1 MKEKIKIIISVI
13 IAILFVYG
21 LYIIFNADRGIFGT
35 SSLATIAGSILS
47 IFSGIWISIV
57 LYSFFKK
64 SNDK

>member
-1 MKEKIKIIISVI
+1 MKEKMKIIISVI

-21 LYIIFNADRGIFGT
+21 LYIIFNADSGIFGT
-35 SSLATIAGSILS
+35 CSLATIAGSILS